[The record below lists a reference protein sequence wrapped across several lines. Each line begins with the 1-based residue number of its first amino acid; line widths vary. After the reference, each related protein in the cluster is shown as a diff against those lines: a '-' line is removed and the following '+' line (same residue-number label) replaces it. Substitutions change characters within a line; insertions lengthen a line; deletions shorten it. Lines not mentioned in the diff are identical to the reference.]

1 MTTPVVTPPVLEVT
15 GVSKKYSALRP
26 LRLQA
31 LSIAAGERVALT
43 GLDAAATEL
52 LVNLITG
59 ASVPDQGEVRILGHS
74 TAEIADGDAWLASL
88 DRFGIVSDRAVLLE
102 GSTLAQNLA
111 MPFTLDIDPVQPE
124 MLERVTAL
132 ALECGIEREWLAQ
145 PAAELPPAIRVRAH
159 LARGI
164 ALSPSLLIVEH
175 PTATL
180 PQAEHAPLA
189 TLIARIAAA
198 RSLATLIVTMDEK
211 FGMAAAE
218 RTLSLAPATGELR
231 KVKKGWFA

>member
-1 MTTPVVTPPVLEVT
+1 MTSATPPVLQIT

-31 LSIAAGERVALT
+31 LSIAAGECVALS
-43 GLDAAATEL
+43 GLDGAATEL
-52 LVNLITG
+52 LVNLVTG
-59 ASVPDQGEVRILGHS
+59 ASVPDEGEVRVLGHS
-74 TAEIADGDAWLASL
+74 TADIADGDAWLASL

-111 MPFTLDIDPVQPE
+111 MPYTLEIDPVEPE
-124 MLERVTAL
+124 MLERVTSL
-132 ALECGIEREWLAQ
+132 AAECGIEREWLSQ
-145 PAAELPPAIRVRAH
+145 PAAELPPAIRTRAH

-180 PQAEHAPLA
+180 PQADHAPLA
-189 TLIARIAAA
+189 ALIRRIADA
-198 RSLATLIVTMDEK
+198 RGMATLIVTMDEK
-211 FGMAAAE
+211 FGTAAAD
-218 RTLSLAPATGELR
+218 RTLTLAPATGELR